1 MHEIRQFKP
10 ALYALTLLGITGFA
24 IASQSAELWVLAVA
38 AVLLNF
44 WLVRTGRFW
53 PLPRLLAN
61 GITLASVGLL
71 IWIVRYN
78 IIPPILLIGHF
89 LVLLQ
94 VVKLYEQRA
103 NRDYAQLL
111 VLGPLLMVAGA
122 ISTYSLIFGL
132 IFMVYLVLALYC
144 CLLFHLKVES
154 DHARKVVGTP
164 DGPRNPAVIQ
174 ELHRVMGRS
183 LRRLSGLI
191 AVFAIGA
198 AVLTFLFFPRMAGVG
213 LSSPYQWRAS
223 MTLTGFSD
231 SVNFQNVAMI
241 TQNPEPVASVK
252 VTRDGEPHRGTLWLR
267 GTTLDRY
274 TSRGDDASGNSYQ
287 WNRSQRDSNS
297 RFFPL
302 RGGTSMTFKMQ
313 YQGQI
318 TQQVRLE
325 PTGSNVLFAIGG
337 IAVFEPKE
345 LGEFRYTAADEVLQY
360 REPVLHRMEY
370 TVESR
375 DRLMA
380 DPWPMDPKLTA
391 TELEY
396 IGRFDPRILEFALR
410 PEVSGSDEQGPL
422 AARRSRDARVTD
434 LDATI
439 ARNIERYLQETFTY
453 TLDLTDARRI
463 EGQDPLVAFLY
474 DLRRGHCEYFAGAM
488 TLLCQSL
495 GIQSRMV
502 VGFRC
507 DEYNAIGNFYT
518 VRQLHA
524 HAWVEVLNHRGDWN
538 TYDPT
543 SGREDTT
550 QQAESLWQRARALF
564 NFLEYTWANSV
575 IAYDPTTTSTSVI
588 QEVDR
593 SIGSRAERGNQ
604 ALTSTINWISEQR
617 ASIFSHV
624 LGWTIVL
631 VIVILIVAIGW
642 FIREQLKLRRRAS
655 RIGLDTL
662 PSPQRMKL
670 ARQLAFYDDLMKLLD
685 RHRLHRPAHLTPLE
699 FSNSLT
705 FLPVETFGTMRRLTE
720 TFYDVRY
727 GEIDLNDDQQ
737 RSLFESVSQIQASLE
752 RQTP

>member
-164 DGPRNPAVIQ
+164 DGPRNPAVNQ